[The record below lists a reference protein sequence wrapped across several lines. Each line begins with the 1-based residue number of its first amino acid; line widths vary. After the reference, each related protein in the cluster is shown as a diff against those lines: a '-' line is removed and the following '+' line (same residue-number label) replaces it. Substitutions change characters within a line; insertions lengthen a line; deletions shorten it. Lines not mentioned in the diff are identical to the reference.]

1 MSSYLRKH
9 SYVRKNRMKH
19 DPETLKMRIRIEYEK
34 GAVIRELSG
43 KYQVRKYSVETGVR
57 NALK

>member
-1 MSSYLRKH
+1 
-9 SYVRKNRMKH
+9 MKH

-34 GAVIRELSG
+34 GAVIRGLSG